1 MTDMK
6 VKLSKGNTKMGP
18 VLSVSLAPIK
28 SCGAALPC
36 YKSCYAAK
44 LARLRPCC
52 KAAWDNNWKMAM
64 TRRDQYMVQIDAAIE
79 AKKPAMFRWHVAGD
93 IPDASYL
100 QAMINISS
108 MNPETKVLAFTK
120 KYDLLL
126 QWLKRKQK
134 LPENMSI
141 VVSAWP
147 GLEIPKPLLK
157 KFPVAYM
164 KDPKDPDKRIPESA
178 VQCDGGCTKCGLC
191 WRMKA
196 GESCFFLRH

>member
-6 VKLSKGNTKMGP
+6 VKLSKGNTKMGT

-36 YKSCYAAK
+36 FKSCYAAK
-44 LARLRPCC
+44 LSRLRPLCR
-52 KAAWDNNWKMAM
+52 AAWDGNWKMAM
-64 TRRDQYMVQIDAAIE
+64 ARRDQYMAQIKEAIL
-79 AKKPAMFRWHVAGD
+79 KQLPAMFRWHVAGD
-93 IPDASYL
+93 IPDKAYL
-100 QAMINISS
+100 LDIIATAYLT
-108 MNPETKVLAFTK
+108 PATKHLVFTK
-120 KYDLLL
+120 KYDLLSQL
-126 QWLKRKQK
+126 CRVRL
-134 LPENMSI
+134 LPTNLSI
-141 VVSAWP
+141 VMSAWP
-147 GLEIPKPLLK
+147 GLELPKPLLK

-196 GESCFFLRH
+196 GESTFFLKH

>member
-1 MTDMK
+1 MNDKK

-44 LARLRPCC
+44 LSRLRPCC
-52 KAAWDNNWKMAM
+52 KAAWEGNWKMAM
-64 TRRDQYMVQIDAAIE
+64 ACRDQYMAQVHAAID

-93 IPDASYL
+93 IPDMAYL
-100 QAMINISS
+100 QDMVYIAAW
-108 MNPETKVLAFTK
+108 NPDTKVLAFTK

-126 QWLKRKQK
+126 QWAKLKGK
-134 LPENMSI
+134 LPKNMSI

-147 GLEIPKPLLK
+147 GLELPKALLK

-178 VQCDGGCTKCGLC
+178 VQCNGNCTACGLC
-191 WRMKA
+191 WNMKA
-196 GESCFFLRH
+196 GESTFFLKH